1 MAAELAAAGIA
12 AGATLAGT
20 AANIGIGANLDSKN
34 RDLQR
39 EMNRK
44 NEELMREAWAR
55 DDTARQRLVKDLEA
69 AGLSKWLAAGA
80 SPMSSS
86 PVSLSPVQYKNDYD
100 VGFGNAADKA
110 LHAYQT
116 ALYGEQT
123 RQQTLNLQEQN
134 NLLKEQIRQQKA
146 DADVAEH
153 DRDVYKNRGDIASND
168 PGTMKIVRE
177 VINQLENPNS
187 TLRNTKLARMIF
199 GSNSST
205 DFSDTDDPAG
215 LRNILG
221 DDAWNAILEEVAADE
236 AAKEQRRQEA
246 EKKKQER
253 EQKKQEKKEARAK
266 QKQEKAAAVEKATV
280 QPRTATATQIKRKI
294 LNKILS
300 PFGN

>member
-1 MAAELAAAGIA
+1 MAAEIAAAGIT
-12 AGATLAGT
+12 AGAALAGT

-55 DDTARQRLVKDLEA
+55 DDTAKQRLVKDLEA

-110 LHAYQT
+110 MHAYQT

-134 NLLKEQIRQQKA
+134 KLLKEQIRQQAAAA
-146 DADVAEH
+146 DISEH
-153 DRDVYKNRGDIASND
+153 DRDVYSHRGDVASND
-168 PGTMKIVRE
+168 PADMKILRE
-177 VINQLENPNS
+177 LINQLQNPNS
-187 TLRNTKLARMIF
+187 TIRQSRIYKMLF
-199 GSNSST
+199 GSSSS
-205 DFSDTDDPAG
+205 DNFSDTNDPEG
-215 LRNILG
+215 LRQILG
-221 DDAWNAILEEVAADE
+221 DDVYEQILTEAQEE
-236 AAKEQRRQEA
+236 
-246 EKKKQER
+246 EKRIEEKKQEF
-253 EQKKQEKKEARAK
+253 KKNESKA
-266 QKQEKAAAVEKATV
+266 KAAIKAPYEKTKNFLKGVWDTV
-280 QPRTATATQIKRKI
+280 KPKG
-294 LNKILS
+294 
-300 PFGN
+300 FGWY